1 MCACACARADGVC
14 ARAGGAAGARGARP
28 DRGGVQPA
36 GGGLGHPPPT
46 RQGTRYSHFLFSRCN
61 HALITLLSLFPYI
74 QPAGLEEAVEGFTPA
89 FGASLFG
96 AAAAFLRSGAWAA
109 LPADAPLRVHY
120 RISLEA
126 VPGADATGLV
136 TARVQSFLVRTGEGP
151 GSAEGCGVSIY
162 GSLEEAVG
170 AIAAAAAAAA
180 GEEDAAGGVEAP
192 TRGQSLT
199 FVGAAAKRGS
209 FLRVFAC

>member
-1 MCACACARADGVC
+1 VPAALLAHVVRGQIEAAFNPPEADW
-14 ARAGGAAGARGARP
+14 
-28 DRGGVQPA
+28 
-36 GGGLGHPPPT
+36 
-46 RQGTRYSHFLFSRCN
+46 GTRLLPGTAPALHSCTFSRCIPRFSY
-61 HALITLLSLFPYI
+61 HSYIPILYPTILICI
-74 QPAGLEEAVEGFTPA
+74 GLEEAVDGFTPA

-126 VPGADATGLV
+126 VPGADAAGLV
-136 TARVQSFLVRTGEGP
+136 TARVQSFLVRTGDGP

-180 GEEDAAGGVEAP
+180 GEDADVAGGVEAP

-199 FVGAAAKRGS
+199 FVGAAAKS
-209 FLRVFAC
+209 LLLVRVCVFCVC